1 MRIEFI
7 PASRDSLS
15 WTQARLRIGSAPDND
30 LVLASAQAA
39 PRHLLIESD
48 ARGWVLWVVPGA
60 PHVYVNARP
69 VRELALLRPGDVVSL
84 GDCRLLLCADEMP
97 DRRRPPQAVA
107 DHAHCTVALRA
118 VAGPLSGKV
127 LAVHEYLEL
136 GPRGRYPLELP
147 QGESASLRLGWRDGR
162 LTLTV
167 LEPSV
172 RHGVRVNGNL
182 ATDVVVVLQSGDQIG
197 IGMHRFVVAAP
208 GIRPEP
214 EQAASQAAPPVRPVP
229 APSHAGAAWLIVTAA
244 VLALGIALL
253 LLVRF

>member
-30 LVLASAQAA
+30 LVLTAGQAA
-39 PRHLLIESD
+39 PRHLLLESD

-84 GDCRLLLCADEMP
+84 GDCRLLLCADEAP
-97 DRRRPPQAVA
+97 DHRQPPQAVV
-107 DHAHCTVALRA
+107 DRAHCTVALRA

-147 QGESASLRLGWRDGR
+147 QGGSASLRIGWRDGR
-162 LTLTV
+162 LVLAV
-167 LEPSV
+167 LEPSA
-172 RHGVRVNGNL
+172 RQGLRVNGNL
-182 ATDVVVVLQSGDQIG
+182 VTDVVLQPGDQIG
-197 IGMHRFVVAAP
+197 IGLHRFVVSAP
-208 GIRPEP
+208 GMKPEP
-214 EQAASQAAPPVRPVP
+214 EPATLPAPPPSRPAT
-229 APSHAGAAWLIVTAA
+229 APSHAGTAWLIVTAA
-244 VLALGIALL
+244 ILALGIALL

>member
-15 WTQARLRIGSAPDND
+15 WTQARLRIGSAADND
-30 LVLASAQAA
+30 LVLAAGQSA

-84 GDCRLLLCADEMP
+84 GDCRLLLCADEAP
-97 DRRRPPQAVA
+97 DRRRLPQPVA

-127 LAVHEYLEL
+127 MAVHEYLEL

-147 QGESASLRLGWRDGR
+147 QGESAALRICWRDGR
-162 LTLTV
+162 LALTV
-167 LEPSV
+167 LEPPA
-172 RHGVRVNGNL
+172 RHGLRVNGNL
-182 ATDVVVVLQSGDQIG
+182 VADAVLQSGDQIG

-208 GIRPEP
+208 GIKPEP
-214 EQAASQAAPPVRPVP
+214 EPATSPAPPPAHP
-229 APSHAGAAWLIVTAA
+229 AAAPSHAGTAWLIVTAA

-253 LLVRF
+253 FLVRF

>member
-30 LVLASAQAA
+30 LVLAVGQAA
-39 PRHLLIESD
+39 PRHLLLESD

-84 GDCRLLLCADEMP
+84 GDCRLLLCADEVP
-97 DRRRPPQAVA
+97 GRRRPPQAVA
-107 DHAHCTVALRA
+107 DHAPCTVALRA

-136 GPRGRYPLELP
+136 GPRGPYPLELP
-147 QGESASLRLGWRDGR
+147 QGESATLRIGWRDGR
-162 LTLTV
+162 LALAV
-167 LEPSV
+167 LEPSA
-172 RHGVRVNGNL
+172 RHGLRVNGNL
-182 ATDVVVVLQSGDQIG
+182 VTDVVLQSGDQIG

-208 GIRPEP
+208 GIKLEP
-214 EQAASQAAPPVRPVP
+214 APVAPPAPPPPRP
-229 APSHAGAAWLIVTAA
+229 AAGPSHAGTAWLIVTAA